1 MKNLKKGLES
11 VSRELKALGT
21 KAEKLVKEVEKA
33 LKTTKTAKPK
43 AAKKKAAAKKAAKK
57 KVVKKAT
64 AKKAPAKKK
73 TAKKAS
79 AKKASAKKVPAKKT
93 SATAIE
99 TVVGIIKRSQKGV
112 DVETLI
118 KKTGY
123 DAKKISNLV
132 YKAKKRGDIKSGAK
146 GIYVKK

>member
-1 MKNLKKGLES
+1 MKNLKENLQAITK
-11 VSRELKALGT
+11 ELKTLMG
-21 KAEKLVKEVEKA
+21 KVEKLGKA
-33 LKTTKTAKPK
+33 LDKAAKAAIASKTTKKK
-43 AAKKKAAAKKAAKK
+43 AAPKAAAKK
-57 KVVKKAT
+57 T
-64 AKKAPAKKK
+64 PAKKK
-73 TAKKAS
+73 PASKKPAKKA
-79 AKKASAKKVPAKKT
+79 AAAAAAMGP
-93 SATAIE
+93 TAID
-99 TVVGIIKRSQKGV
+99 TVVDIIKKSKNGV

>member
-1 MKNLKKGLES
+1 MKNLKKGLLS
-11 VSRELKALGT
+11 VSRDLKALGT

-33 LKTTKTAKPK
+33 LKSTKTAKPK
-43 AAKKKAAAKKAAKK
+43 AVKKKVAKKKTVKKKA
-57 KVVKKAT
+57 VKKIS

-73 TAKKAS
+73 ALKQA
-79 AKKASAKKVPAKKT
+79 

-99 TVVGIIKRSQKGV
+99 TVVGIIKRSKKGV
-112 DVETLI
+112 DVATLI

-146 GIYVKK
+146 GVYVKK

>member
-1 MKNLKKGLES
+1 MENLKKGLQS
-11 VSRELKALGT
+11 VSKDLKALGT

-33 LKTTKTAKPK
+33 FKTKKTAKPK
-43 AAKKKAAAKKAAKK
+43 AAKKKVAKKKTAKK
-57 KVVKKAT
+57 KVVKKKVVKKGT
-64 AKKAPAKKK
+64 TKKAPAKMKA
-73 TAKKAS
+73 AKKE
-79 AKKASAKKVPAKKT
+79 
-93 SATAIE
+93 SATAIK
-99 TVVGIIKRSQKGV
+99 TVVGIIKQSKQGV

-146 GIYVKK
+146 GVYVKK

>member
-1 MKNLKKGLES
+1 MENLKKGLQS
-11 VSRELKALGT
+11 VSKDLKALGT

-33 LKTTKTAKPK
+33 FKTKKTAKPK
-43 AAKKKAAAKKAAKK
+43 AAKKKVAKRKTAKKKVAKK
-57 KVVKKAT
+57 KVVKKVT
-64 AKKAPAKKK
+64 AKKAPAKMKA
-73 TAKKAS
+73 AKKA
-79 AKKASAKKVPAKKT
+79 PAKKE
-93 SATAIE
+93 SATAIKM
-99 TVVGIIKRSQKGV
+99 VVGIIKRSKQGV

-146 GIYVKK
+146 GVYVKK

>member
-43 AAKKKAAAKKAAKK
+43 AIKKKAAKK
-57 KVVKKAT
+57 KVVKKTT

-73 TAKKAS
+73 AAKKAPVKKTP
-79 AKKASAKKVPAKKT
+79 AKKA